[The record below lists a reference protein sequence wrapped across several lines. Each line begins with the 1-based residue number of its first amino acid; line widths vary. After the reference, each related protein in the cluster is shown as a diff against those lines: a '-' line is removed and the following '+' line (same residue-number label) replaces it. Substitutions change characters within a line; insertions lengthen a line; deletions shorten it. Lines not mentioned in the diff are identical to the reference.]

1 MGVDACRFRAA
12 FFRIA
17 GNIGSPPTFCE
28 KREETMTHHID
39 NRQTQRNTK
48 PTYEVANH
56 CKRNGIDKS
65 EARKIVQMLGRF
77 ASRHELEVNA
87 PPKKPKFRY

>member
-1 MGVDACRFRAA
+1 
-12 FFRIA
+12 
-17 GNIGSPPTFCE
+17 
-28 KREETMTHHID
+28 MTHHID
-39 NRQTQRNTK
+39 NRQTQRNAK
-48 PTYEVANH
+48 PTYEVASH

-87 PPKKPKFRY
+87 PTKKPKFRY